1 MNSRY
6 FNNIVY
12 ISKKNFFSK
21 KIIPYIRSNI
31 SKGNIVILKNAFRRK
46 KLINLFKKIKK
57 NSNKISRS
65 TKMVEGIKN
74 IYYKS
79 KSRGAGKYTT
89 NDYSWYFFPWNN
101 DQFGL
106 LKLIQKYFNQV
117 ILANKYEINSIVNNT
132 PKDILIQRFHMMY
145 YPYNVGHISPHTD
158 PTNITKVTCGI
169 YITSFRHDYDTGG
182 FYVFNKKKEKIFID
196 HKINSGDL
204 ILFYNGLIHG
214 VEPTSVIRGSKKNKD
229 AINGR
234 VFLNL
239 SILESH
245 HNKNRK
251 TTIGYNI

>member
-65 TKMVEGIKN
+65 IKMVEGIKN
-74 IYYKS
+74 IHYKS

-89 NDYSWYFFPWNN
+89 HDYSWYFFPWNN

-106 LKLIQKYFNQV
+106 LKLVQKYFNQDQTRHRV
-117 ILANKYEINSIVNNT
+117 
-132 PKDILIQRFHMMY
+132 R
-145 YPYNVGHISPHTD
+145 
-158 PTNITKVTCGI
+158 PTAQLC
-169 YITSFRHDYDTGG
+169 
-182 FYVFNKKKEKIFID
+182 
-196 HKINSGDL
+196 
-204 ILFYNGLIHG
+204 
-214 VEPTSVIRGSKKNKD
+214 
-229 AINGR
+229 
-234 VFLNL
+234 
-239 SILESH
+239 
-245 HNKNRK
+245 
-251 TTIGYNI
+251 

>member
-89 NDYSWYFFPWNN
+89 NDTVGIFF
-101 DQFGL
+101 
-106 LKLIQKYFNQV
+106 
-117 ILANKYEINSIVNNT
+117 
-132 PKDILIQRFHMMY
+132 
-145 YPYNVGHISPHTD
+145 
-158 PTNITKVTCGI
+158 
-169 YITSFRHDYDTGG
+169 
-182 FYVFNKKKEKIFID
+182 
-196 HKINSGDL
+196 
-204 ILFYNGLIHG
+204 HG
-214 VEPTSVIRGSKKNKD
+214 
-229 AINGR
+229 
-234 VFLNL
+234 
-239 SILESH
+239 
-245 HNKNRK
+245 
-251 TTIGYNI
+251 TTINLVF